1 MATAA
6 MCPTCDKRRYDV
18 VFACDC
24 DAIMNFPLRCPHLRR
39 LAALACLWVPVLAGA
54 QPAWPN
60 KPIHFIVPFSAG
72 GANDLMGRA
81 AAEGASKVL
90 GQTVIVDNRPGAGGS
105 LGASIVAKS
114 APDGYTFLISAAGV
128 ISNSMIKKSLPY
140 KDEDLLPVALI
151 ALSPSVVVVPQSSRH
166 QTLKDFVEASK
177 QGKGFNFATAGSGST
192 PHFVAEILNVK
203 YGAQLQ
209 PVPYKSGSEST
220 TAVMG
225 GQVEGTSEASIIA
238 LPHILHDG
246 KFKALATTWT
256 QRISAYPQLST
267 ATEQGFPELKI
278 AHWAG
283 VHAPKG
289 TPDDI
294 MDKVAAAVD
303 KAMKDPAIT
312 QKLKALGIEPMGGT
326 RADFVRFTQ
335 EERKRLGEIVRA
347 ANMKDN

>member
-1 MATAA
+1 MLIRRAGLALLMGCLSLAVQAQNPAA
-6 MCPTCDKRRYDV
+6 P
-18 VFACDC
+18 
-24 DAIMNFPLRCPHLRR
+24 
-39 LAALACLWVPVLAGA
+39 
-54 QPAWPN
+54 WPN
-60 KPIHFIVPFSAG
+60 RTIRFVVPFAAG
-72 GANDLMGRA
+72 GANDLMARA
-81 AAEGASKVL
+81 AAEGASAHL
-90 GQTVIVDNRPGAGGS
+90 GQTIVIDNKPGAGGT
-105 LGASIVAKS
+105 LGADIVAKS

-128 ISNSMIKKSLPY
+128 ISNGMIKKNMPF
-140 KDEDLLPVALI
+140 KDSDLVPVAMI
-151 ALSPSVVVVPQSSRH
+151 ALSPSIITVPAHSKYN
-166 QTLKDFVEASK
+166 TLREFVEASK
-177 QGKGFNFATAGSGST
+177 SSPGFFFATAGTGST
-192 PHFVAEILNVK
+192 PHFVAEMLNTK
-203 YGAQLQ
+203 YGAKLQ

-267 ATEQGFPELKI
+267 ASEQGFPEVQI

-289 TPDDI
+289 TPEEI
-294 MDKVAAAVD
+294 LDKVAFAVD

-312 QKLKALGIEPMGGT
+312 QRLKALGIEPIGGT

-347 ANMKDN
+347 AGMKDN